1 MALLRIRQL
10 HTTAMTSSRTP
21 PYYVL
26 ASHNTLQPSASTQTS
41 SILAHVDIQYRH
53 ADDSPLSLLPSHPDE
68 HVFVLYHDPDNP
80 TAPTI
85 KSTSS
90 QFALS
95 GVKVSQAPGAGMDD
109 DKNPNM
115 YVLQVTSSVG
125 ADPSHVDLESS
136 QACLRDPQALVT
148 RFKQRNHAIR
158 RILEYPE

>member
-1 MALLRIRQL
+1 
-10 HTTAMTSSRTP
+10 MTSRTP

-26 ASHNTLQPSASTQTS
+26 ASHDTLQPGTAAQTS
-41 SILAHVDIQYRH
+41 SVLAHVDIQYRH
-53 ADDSPLSLLPSHPDE
+53 TDDSPLSLLPSHPDE

-115 YVLQVTSSVG
+115 YVLQVTSVG
-125 ADPSHVDLESS
+125 ADHSQIVTGVSTGPSGIGYTFQTKIQSPL
-136 QACLRDPQALVT
+136 
-148 RFKQRNHAIR
+148 RNHAIR
-158 RILEYPE
+158 RILEYPG

>member
-1 MALLRIRQL
+1 MAS
-10 HTTAMTSSRTP
+10 TSSSAP

-26 ASHNTLQPSASTQTS
+26 ASHNTLQSSTSAQAS
-41 SILAHVDIQYRH
+41 SILGHVDIKYRH

-80 TAPTI
+80 AAPTI

-95 GVKVSQAPGAGMDD
+95 RVKVSQAPGASMDE

-115 YVLQVTSSVG
+115 YVLQNRHGHICRTLRHWLHVSNKGTMPFAVSCSIRGRGEPKFCTPRLSSTPPG
-125 ADPSHVDLESS
+125 R
-136 QACLRDPQALVT
+136 C
-148 RFKQRNHAIR
+148 
-158 RILEYPE
+158 

>member
-1 MALLRIRQL
+1 
-10 HTTAMTSSRTP
+10 MTSSRTP
-21 PYYVL
+21 PRYVL
-26 ASHNTLQPSASTQTS
+26 ASHDTLQPGTSAQTV
-41 SILAHVDIQYRH
+41 LAHVDIQYRH
-53 ADDSPLSLLPSHPDE
+53 TDDSPLSLLSSHPDE

-115 YVLQVTSSVG
+115 YVLQVTSVG
-125 ADPSHVDLESS
+125 ADHSHADLESS

-158 RILEYPE
+158 RILEYPG